1 MQRYSLKVLNRGQQ
15 EFIRGRDI
23 LYNILTIQMII
34 DYAKE
39 FARELVMIL
48 FDLENALDKVNCV
61 YIEN

>member
-1 MQRYSLKVLNRGQQ
+1 
-15 EFIRGRDI
+15 
-23 LYNILTIQMII
+23 MII